1 MKHEVL
7 KFEGVQI
14 EDYLYGGLRD
24 ATFSLYRSE
33 AVVIA
38 GLLDS
43 GLVTLTRILGGEM
56 GAFQKGRV
64 FVNGRSFSQLTSED
78 LNKAGIAV
86 IGRRARLS
94 GNITFL
100 DNIRMLNRHGG
111 LWGIIQNT
119 SYNEDAAV
127 LINLMQL
134 KFDEGE
140 QRPYEQVKREILAA
154 FSTGIR
160 IMVFTNMADYC
171 SNEDFMELNEIL
183 KFLKE
188 HGVTLVMTVFNED
201 LWYYTEVADR
211 CLVVRK
217 GIVTMTIR
225 KGENSLFCEE
235 DVRHVVMGRRFPAR
249 TLKSGSA
256 DSQTGERCKAALAF
270 GKSGEVISFQKGQIA
285 GIYDENLEIPFT
297 LEPFIQMIN
306 RELKLLIDGSP
317 VAVKSPKE
325 LAGKGIAVI
334 PNVSADQMIFRNLSP
349 VENVA
354 FFAQHRLG
362 NRFLYR
368 GRVSRYLFRQ
378 IVERYSILKHCAM
391 LENRR
396 DCFGLSEE
404 EVFEL
409 MVAKW
414 LAANPFFVILF
425 PSPGNEDI
433 KRTER
438 FRDLQRE
445 LAEQG
450 KTVLL
455 ISNDYDRLE
464 QDCNEIYTF

>member
-78 LNKAGIAV
+78 LNKEGVAV

-119 SYNEDAAV
+119 SYNEDAAM

-249 TLKSGSA
+249 TLKSSSA

-270 GKSGEVISFQKGQIA
+270 GKSGGDS
-285 GIYDENLEIPFT
+285 
-297 LEPFIQMIN
+297 
-306 RELKLLIDGSP
+306 
-317 VAVKSPKE
+317 
-325 LAGKGIAVI
+325 
-334 PNVSADQMIFRNLSP
+334 
-349 VENVA
+349 
-354 FFAQHRLG
+354 
-362 NRFLYR
+362 
-368 GRVSRYLFRQ
+368 
-378 IVERYSILKHCAM
+378 
-391 LENRR
+391 
-396 DCFGLSEE
+396 
-404 EVFEL
+404 
-409 MVAKW
+409 
-414 LAANPFFVILF
+414 
-425 PSPGNEDI
+425 
-433 KRTER
+433 
-438 FRDLQRE
+438 
-445 LAEQG
+445 
-450 KTVLL
+450 
-455 ISNDYDRLE
+455 
-464 QDCNEIYTF
+464 